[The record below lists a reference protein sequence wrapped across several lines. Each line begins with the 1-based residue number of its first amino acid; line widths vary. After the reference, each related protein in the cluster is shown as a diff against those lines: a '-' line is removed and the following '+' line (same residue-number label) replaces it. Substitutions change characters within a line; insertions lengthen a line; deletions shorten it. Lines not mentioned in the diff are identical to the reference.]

1 MQLLTIKY
9 LTQSHVLITYIMLA
23 IYYSIL
29 TKFQEIETTSLTL
42 IFSFVFYIVGFFVL
56 FIFLEIIL
64 LNFCG
69 INKDITFKI
78 GLQSDVNK
86 YMQSF
91 SADEDDIEVEKTGD
105 KGEKLNEMKERNISA
120 TSSELESYE
129 NEWSKE
135 KFSILFQYIL
145 Y

>member
-1 MQLLTIKY
+1 
-9 LTQSHVLITYIMLA
+9 
-23 IYYSIL
+23 
-29 TKFQEIETTSLTL
+29 
-42 IFSFVFYIVGFFVL
+42 
-56 FIFLEIIL
+56 
-64 LNFCG
+64 
-69 INKDITFKI
+69 
-78 GLQSDVNK
+78 
-86 YMQSF
+86 MQSF